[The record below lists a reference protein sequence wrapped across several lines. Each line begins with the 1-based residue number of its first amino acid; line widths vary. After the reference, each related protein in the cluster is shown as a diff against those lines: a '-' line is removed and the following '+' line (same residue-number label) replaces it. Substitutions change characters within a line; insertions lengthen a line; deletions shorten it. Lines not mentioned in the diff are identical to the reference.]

1 METNHHCR
9 ITIQIISYWYLY
21 SMRQLILRNIC
32 FFHHLSSDFVM
43 MAFIF
48 HICLEVFSHQPIS
61 LSWTAYGTD
70 YVFQLQL
77 YSNSI
82 VANQLQGFSEK
93 QIPEQFSICKCDIL
107 QTQNSEIHC
116 KKIRFYVVLW
126 DIWVKAQTVQ
136 SKPRCPL
143 ISLVS
148 YEFFILYCPVSEAC
162 FQTSLVISK
171 TDQVFY
177 CLISLWTHSNSY
189 LLEKIFC
196 LSSSMCAKAYPS
208 GIPEGNSVW

>member
-1 METNHHCR
+1 MY
-9 ITIQIISYWYLY
+9 IAWDSWSSGIS
-21 SMRQLILRNIC
+21 
-32 FFHHLSSDFVM
+32 
-43 MAFIF
+43 
-48 HICLEVFSHQPIS
+48 VFSITFQVTLWWWPSYSTSAFKSFRTNQFHFHEQPMEQ
-61 LSWTAYGTD
+61 TM
-70 YVFQLQL
+70 
-77 YSNSI
+77 
-82 VANQLQGFSEK
+82 FSSCNCTP
-93 QIPEQFSICKCDIL
+93 IPLL
-107 QTQNSEIHC
+107 QTSSKAFLKNKSQSSLASVNVTYCRHRILKYIV
-116 KKIRFYVVLW
+116 KKIRFYIVLW
-126 DIWVKAQTVQ
+126 ETWVKAQTVQ